1 MTNSNDN
8 AANSKQRSGD
18 RRGGNGRGDRRH
30 QSNELFNGV
39 EGGLGGEI
47 SNQEDGVNPERRH
60 GLRRLG
66 NERRT

>member
-1 MTNSNDN
+1 MTTSNDN

-18 RRGGNGRGDRRH
+18 RRGGKGRGDRRH

-47 SNQEDGVNPERRH
+47 PN
-60 GLRRLG
+60 
-66 NERRT
+66 